1 MNPYTGGGV
10 TVCVWGGGGVLANKK
25 SLGTDTQGLTKV
37 IAEREG
43 NELSP

>member
-10 TVCVWGGGGVLANKK
+10 TVCVGGGVLANKK
-25 SLGTDTQGLTKV
+25 SLGADTQGLTKV

-43 NELSP
+43 V